1 MLAIDPHFQG
11 YTNHFLSVH
20 LAQNF
25 GFGLARYYIS
35 ATVTQL
41 GCPTMAHTET
51 GIIVGLDEIGG
62 RFGRSRWAVARW
74 IRTHGFPAARL
85 PDGRWFTTMG
95 LIEGWIME
103 RRARDPLVMKAEAE

>member
-1 MLAIDPHFQG
+1 MPALDPHFQG
-11 YTNHFLSVH
+11 YANQFHSVQFVRK
-20 LAQNF
+20 L
-25 GFGLARYYIS
+25 GFDLARYYIT
-35 ATVTQL
+35 ATVTLL

-51 GIIVGLDEIGG
+51 GISVGLDEIGG

-95 LIEGWIME
+95 LIEAWIME
-103 RRARDPLVMKAEAE
+103 RHDRDPLVMKAEAE

>member
-1 MLAIDPHFQG
+1 MYGKPLF
-11 YTNHFLSVH
+11 SVQFVGN
-20 LAQNF
+20 L

-41 GCPTMAHTET
+41 RCSIMAHTET

-95 LIEGWIME
+95 LIEAWIME

>member
-1 MLAIDPHFQG
+1 
-11 YTNHFLSVH
+11 
-20 LAQNF
+20 
-25 GFGLARYYIS
+25 
-35 ATVTQL
+35 
-41 GCPTMAHTET
+41 MAHRET

-74 IRTHGFPAARL
+74 IRTQGFPAARL

>member
-1 MLAIDPHFQG
+1 M
-11 YTNHFLSVH
+11 TT
-20 LAQNF
+20 
-25 GFGLARYYIS
+25 
-35 ATVTQL
+35 TVTPL
-41 GCPTMAHTET
+41 GCPAMAHSEN

-74 IRTHGFPAARL
+74 IRTHGVPAARL

-95 LIEGWIME
+95 LIEAWIME